1 MNINKKYYFSYP
13 GYFYGV
19 GAFCC
24 NKTSAFYFG
33 GGKDYDFSIK
43 KRSR

>member
-1 MNINKKYYFSYP
+1 MRQKEMNINIDKKYYFSYP

-24 NKTSAFYFG
+24 NKHLELQSF
-33 GGKDYDFSIK
+33 
-43 KRSR
+43 